1 METRWINM
9 EEQAMQAM
17 RRGFDIL
24 DTVLITAS
32 ETDKMYMARNELRRA
47 YSLLVQDVER
57 IKGEQTKQALEER
70 KEKMKEGANG

>member
-1 METRWINM
+1 M

-57 IKGEQTKQALEER
+57 VKGEQTKQALEER
-70 KEKMKEGANG
+70 EEKVKEGANG

>member
-1 METRWINM
+1 M

-70 KEKMKEGANG
+70 EEKMKEGANG

>member
-1 METRWINM
+1 M

-24 DTVLITAS
+24 DTVLISAS
-32 ETDKMYMARNELRRA
+32 ETDKMYMARNEFRRA

-70 KEKMKEGANG
+70 EEKMKEGANG

>member
-1 METRWINM
+1 M
-9 EEQAMQAM
+9 EQAMQAM

-32 ETDKMYMARNELRRA
+32 ETDKMYMARNELRMA
-47 YSLLVQDVER
+47 YSLLMQDVER

-70 KEKMKEGANG
+70 EEKMKEGANG

>member
-1 METRWINM
+1 M

-32 ETDKMYMARNELRRA
+32 ETDKMYMARNEFRKA

-70 KEKMKEGANG
+70 EEKMKEGANG

>member
-1 METRWINM
+1 M

-24 DTVLITAS
+24 DTVLISAS

-70 KEKMKEGANG
+70 EEKMKEGANG

>member
-1 METRWINM
+1 M

-24 DTVLITAS
+24 DTVLISAS

-47 YSLLVQDVER
+47 YSLLVQDLER

-70 KEKMKEGANG
+70 EEKMKEGANG

>member
-1 METRWINM
+1 MD
-9 EEQAMQAM
+9 EQAMQAM

-57 IKGEQTKQALEER
+57 INGEQTKQALEER
-70 KEKMKEGANG
+70 EEKMKEGANG

>member
-1 METRWINM
+1 M

-24 DTVLITAS
+24 DTVLISAS

-57 IKGEQTKQALEER
+57 IKGEQTKKELEER
-70 KEKMKEGANG
+70 EKKVKGADNG

>member
-1 METRWINM
+1 M

-17 RRGFDIL
+17 RQGFDIL

-57 IKGEQTKQALEER
+57 IRGEQTKQALDEREE
-70 KEKMKEGANG
+70 KVKVADNG

>member
-1 METRWINM
+1 M
-9 EEQAMQAM
+9 EEQTMQAM

-32 ETDKMYMARNELRRA
+32 ETDKMYMARNELRMA
-47 YSLLVQDVER
+47 YSLLMQDVER

-70 KEKMKEGANG
+70 EEKMKEGANG

>member
-1 METRWINM
+1 M

-17 RRGFDIL
+17 RQGFDIL
-24 DTVLITAS
+24 DTVLISAS
-32 ETDKMYMARNELRRA
+32 ETDKMYMARNEFRKA

-70 KEKMKEGANG
+70 EEKMKEGANG

>member
-1 METRWINM
+1 M
-9 EEQAMQAM
+9 EQAMQAM

-70 KEKMKEGANG
+70 EEKMKEGANG